1 MGGKRGSQG
10 SSLPESQVHT
20 RSLRGFPWVPI
31 LAPALKNV
39 IPGPHV
45 SAAASLPEHHKKK
58 MELLGKSV
66 GVADVS
72 LLGVLR
78 VPTATLGSL
87 LQQLQVDSLMGRDY
101 QLRDHQALL
110 LLNNAVTTQHDCK
123 SQSAGRLSLGELE
136 LWQDRITLKGPCSW

>member
-1 MGGKRGSQG
+1 MSAPLSACPCPPPQKAGDSAEHLSMGGKRGSQG
-10 SSLPESQVHT
+10 SSHPESQVHT

-31 LAPALKNV
+31 FSPALKNV

-58 MELLGKSV
+58 TELLGKSV

-87 LQQLQVDSLMGRDY
+87 LQHFR
-101 QLRDHQALL
+101 
-110 LLNNAVTTQHDCK
+110 
-123 SQSAGRLSLGELE
+123 
-136 LWQDRITLKGPCSW
+136 